1 MTDTVT
7 DFEFDP
13 FNPDYF
19 ADPFPYYAEMRRRV
33 PVYRREIENYR
44 VWPHYWML
52 SRAQDVD
59 AAAADWKTFSSA
71 GGTLVDTDVSLLP
84 LNMFNMDPPR
94 HDVHRRIVSRVL
106 TPPRVAA
113 LEPFVRHHAMSLIDT
128 FAGAGEAD
136 AVAEFSRLI
145 PSTVMCE
152 LMGLP
157 EEDQRQFLKWNL
169 DTLGGNDFTSPEAL
183 KAYGEMEEY
192 WRQLVRH
199 RHADQT
205 GDLVSQILQA
215 VAEER
220 ADLSDQEI
228 WGFCSLL
235 HDASQNTTINM
246 ITNAVLV
253 LSRHPEERRRL
264 AREPELWPQAVE
276 ELLRYVSPVQGLTRT
291 TTTDVEVAGTT
302 IPKGD
307 QVLLLYGSANHDES
321 AFAEPERFDLTRNP
335 RAHWT
340 FGHGI
345 HFCLGAAVAKLEVRV
360 SLQCLVERLGDW
372 EVDEAAVVRSQLVPT
387 RGINRAPIRFAPQE

>member
-1 MTDTVT
+1 
-7 DFEFDP
+7 
-13 FNPDYF
+13 
-19 ADPFPYYAEMRRRV
+19 
-33 PVYRREIENYR
+33 
-44 VWPHYWML
+44 
-52 SRAQDVD
+52 
-59 AAAADWKTFSSA
+59 
-71 GGTLVDTDVSLLP
+71 
-84 LNMFNMDPPR
+84 
-94 HDVHRRIVSRVL
+94 
-106 TPPRVAA
+106 
-113 LEPFVRHHAMSLIDT
+113 
-128 FAGAGEAD
+128 
-136 AVAEFSRLI
+136 
-145 PSTVMCE
+145 
-152 LMGLP
+152 
-157 EEDQRQFLKWNL
+157 
-169 DTLGGNDFTSPEAL
+169 
-183 KAYGEMEEY
+183 MEQY
-192 WRQLVRH
+192 WRQLVHH
-199 RHADQT
+199 RHADQA

-253 LSRHPEERRRL
+253 LSRHPDDRRRL
-264 AREPELWPQAVE
+264 AREPELWPAAVE

-321 AFAEPERFDLTRNP
+321 AFDHPERFELTRNP

-345 HFCLGAAVAKLEVRV
+345 HYCLGAAVAKLEVRV
-360 SLQCLVERLGDW
+360 SLQCLVERLGDF